1 MYVSTQLTTR
11 QFSYQIPQEVP
22 LFGTHVIQS
31 DTPIHETADSMAGW
45 EREGLVLGKSRR
57 RHSLASGGGVVI
69 LGRGI

>member
-1 MYVSTQLTTR
+1 MYVSPQLTTR

-45 EREGLVLGKSRR
+45 EREGLVL
-57 RHSLASGGGVVI
+57 
-69 LGRGI
+69 